1 MMNTRYLVSNILE
14 CIGANAA
21 ALAAR
26 RESLAV
32 LCYHRVLDAGDPV
45 RARAHPALFTSTHI
59 FERQMDLLA
68 DQFHPV
74 TLSEAIRWIEG
85 YGDIPRRA
93 ALVTFDDG
101 WSDTYAHAFPVMN
114 RLGIPGAVFLATGFI
129 GTGERQWADITYESI
144 IARGDA
150 RTASREVERLKTMPS
165 QARVIKQLKNA
176 SSASVDGIPNLTWPQ
191 IDEMARH
198 GFEFGSHTR
207 THLILPHEPTQDILR
222 ELLLSAGDMKV
233 RLGSRPSAFV
243 YPDGQFDDR
252 TMRLVRDAGYGCAFS
267 CNEGLATRRSP
278 RLALPRLSIHDGVT
292 GSPSGDFSRAMFLTY
307 LAGTIPWRYRR
318 RVT

>member
-1 MMNTRYLVSNILE
+1 MMNTRYMLSNILE

-32 LCYHRVLDAGDPV
+32 LCYHRVLDAGDPI

-59 FERQMDLLA
+59 FERQMELLA

-74 TLSEAIRWIEG
+74 MLSEAICWIEG

-93 ALVTFDDG
+93 VLVTFDDG
-101 WSDTYAHAFPVMN
+101 WSDTYANAFPVMN
-114 RLGIPGAVFLATGFI
+114 RLGVPGAVFLATGFI
-129 GTGERQWADITYESI
+129 GTPERQWADIAYESI
-144 IARGDA
+144 VARGDA
-150 RTASREVERLKTMPS
+150 HA
-165 QARVIKQLKNA
+165 A
-176 SSASVDGIPNLTWPQ
+176 SSTSVNGTPNLTWPQ

-243 YPDGQFDDR
+243 YPDGQFDER
-252 TMRLVRDAGYGCAFS
+252 TMRLVRDAGYQYAFT

-292 GSPSGDFSRAMFLTY
+292 ASRSGDFSRAMFLTH

>member
-1 MMNTRYLVSNILE
+1 MNTRYVVSNILE

-21 ALAAR
+21 ALAGR

-32 LCYHRVLDAGDPV
+32 LCYHRVLDAGDP
-45 RARAHPALFTSTHI
+45 ARSLAHPALFTSTHI

-68 DQFHPV
+68 DRFHPV
-74 TLSEAIRWIEG
+74 TLSDAIRWMDGHGE
-85 YGDIPRRA
+85 IPRRA
-93 ALVTFDDG
+93 VLVTFDDG
-101 WSDTYAHAFPVMN
+101 WSDTYANAFPVMN

-129 GTGERQWADITYESI
+129 GTSERESADIVYESI
-144 IARGDA
+144 VARGGA
-150 RTASREVERLKTMPS
+150 HA
-165 QARVIKQLKNA
+165 A
-176 SSASVDGIPNLTWPQ
+176 SSASVNGIPNLTWPQ
-191 IDEMARH
+191 IDEMARG

-207 THLILPHEPTQDILR
+207 SHLILPHEPTQDILR
-222 ELLLSAGDMKV
+222 ELLLSAGDMKA

-243 YPDGQFDDR
+243 YPDGQYDDR
-252 TMRLVRDAGYGCAFS
+252 AMRLVRDAGYAYAFT

-278 RLALPRLSIHDGVT
+278 RLALPRLSIHDGVSA
-292 GSPSGDFSRAMFLTY
+292 SPSGDFSREMFLTY